1 MDGIKKQSVI
11 GDDAFFSFTR
21 KDLFLKLVL
30 LFPITT
36 LFQYHISALN
46 KLLFFV
52 VLLVLCATS
61 QLYRKPLVYLG
72 CVLLH
77 WLIVMLITPM
87 AALRT
92 NVNMALYYIFCVAYF
107 VFFLNNKQE
116 TWDLLL
122 KNHRF
127 ILCVV
132 VLYTAILTVSI
143 FLPSS
148 YDQMN
153 SGGWGDSAYF
163 MSISGSPNRVG
174 PASLFVVILIA
185 FLLKIGYSKLIVL
198 LALPQLYTFLMGGS
212 RTYFVLGMCAFVIL
226 YYIFVN
232 NKRVFYLSLIP
243 LALVMLIITLRSS
256 MMDKFL
262 ATFNSEATGAVFWQK
277 LTNTRSIFWQKQLQ
291 LFFDTPLVTQIFG
304 NGINFTTYR
313 YGLWAH
319 SDFIEILCSYG
330 YVGLLNYL
338 CLMVY
343 SIRTLLKTKK
353 KNFFIKLVCV
363 FIWFFNAF
371 FNFFYCYFCA
381 MLSYPILLLL
391 VNHVDENCKQAHW
404 HLA

>member
-1 MDGIKKQSVI
+1 MGDG
-11 GDDAFFSFTR
+11 FFSFTR

-52 VLLVLCATS
+52 VLLVLCATA
-61 QLYRKPLVYLG
+61 QLRRRPLVYLAS
-72 CVLLH
+72 VSAL
-77 WLIVMLITPM
+77 WMFAMLVTPM
-87 AALRT
+87 EALKL

-107 VFFLNNKQE
+107 VFYLENRQE
-116 TWDLLL
+116 IWELLQ
-122 KNHRF
+122 KNHRYIF
-127 ILCVV
+127 FVV
-132 VLYTAILTVSI
+132 VVYTAILTVSI

-148 YDQMN
+148 YAQMTA
-153 SGGWGDSAYF
+153 GGWGDSAYF

-174 PASLFVVILIA
+174 PASVFVVILIA
-185 FLLKIGYSKLIVL
+185 FLLKIGYSKAIAL
-198 LALPQLYTFLMGGS
+198 LALPQLYVFLMGGS
-212 RTYFVLGMCAFVIL
+212 RTYFVLGVCTFVIL
-226 YYIFVN
+226 YYVFVN

-243 LALVMLIITLRSS
+243 LVLVMLFFTLKSS

-262 ATFNSEATGAVFWQK
+262 ATFKSDATGVVFWQK
-277 LTNTRSIFWQKQLQ
+277 LTNTRSIFWVEQLK
-291 LFFDTPLVTQIFG
+291 LFFDTPLINQIFG
-304 NGINFTTYR
+304 NGINFTTHR

-330 YVGLLNYL
+330 YVGLINYIG
-338 CLMVY
+338 LMVY

-353 KNFFIKLVCV
+353 KNFLMKFVCV
-363 FIWFFNAF
+363 FVWFFNAF

-391 VNHVDENCKQAHW
+391 VNHIDEDCKRERMQPA
-404 HLA
+404 